1 MPSPQIFTVTPVIPP
16 QIKILWVNPINS
28 SLYDQAI
35 AQQIADIKL
44 PNAEVHVV
52 SLDLG
57 PTVKLTNL
65 EYRVYEVEILKPV
78 THLAYFAQAN
88 GFDAYAIGCFY
99 DTALHEAR
107 EVSGDTIVRAP
118 CEASLQIA
126 STLGNRFSI
135 VIGHDKWKVQMED
148 AVRAYGYHDKLASFR
163 VLGMHVA
170 EFQKEPEKTKEAI
183 RKAII
188 AAKEEDG
195 AEVIILGCTVGYGFG
210 EELQR
215 ELIIP
220 IIDVVQACYKLAE
233 QSALLKKQIGLTP
246 SRLHSMPPPSQ
257 KELEDSGVFAGEPP
271 IGNHIIIESN

>member
-1 MPSPQIFTVTPVIPP
+1 MRSPQILTVPPVISP
-16 QIKILWVNPINS
+16 QIKILWVNPGTT
-28 SLYDQAI
+28 SLYDQVI

-57 PTVKLTNL
+57 PTIKLTNL
-65 EYRVYEVEILKPV
+65 EYRVYGVEILKPI

-99 DTALHEAR
+99 DPALHEAR

-135 VIGHDKWKVQMED
+135 VIGHNKWKVQMED
-148 AVRAYGYHDKLASFR
+148 QVRAYGFHDKLASFR
-163 VLGMHVA
+163 ALGMHID
-170 EFQKEPEKTKEAI
+170 EFQNDPEKTKEAI
-183 RKAII
+183 RKAVI

-195 AEVIILGCTVGYGFG
+195 AEVIILGCTIESGFG
-210 EELQR
+210 EGLQKELG
-215 ELIIP
+215 IP

-257 KELEDSGVFAGEPP
+257 KELEASGVFAGEPP
-271 IGNHIIIESN
+271 IGNHIIIKSN